1 MKTFALPLM
10 SAFLFIA
17 SVESYSNDREQNE
30 RDQKRAAE
38 IAAIPGQKVAREK
51 CIKRCERL
59 FRPDRQAVDQCI
71 NRCLNGETSRSGTAS
86 SDSLIQAAPS
96 KMPIGTATVGETADP
111 KQKSKKPGGE

>member
-51 CIKRCERL
+51 CL
-59 FRPDRQAVDQCI
+59 NVVNQC
-71 NRCLNGETSRSGTAS
+71 SV
-86 SDSLIQAAPS
+86 Q
-96 KMPIGTATVGETADP
+96 TVRRWV
-111 KQKSKKPGGE
+111 SV